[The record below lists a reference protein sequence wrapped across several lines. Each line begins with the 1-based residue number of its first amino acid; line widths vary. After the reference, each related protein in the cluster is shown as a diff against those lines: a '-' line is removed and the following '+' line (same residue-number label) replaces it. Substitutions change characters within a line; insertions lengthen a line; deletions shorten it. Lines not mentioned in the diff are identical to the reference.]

1 MGRYRVRRE
10 GGSIRERCIRELVQG
25 ALTIS
30 GNHSRR
36 RRGRSKRRRHVGR
49 VFVSLL
55 HIMQI
60 GRPGLCRAPWD
71 VRRPSARRCNPRFIG
86 GQWRHAGCGHRCS
99 SSQAIIRPMK
109 SSRHPCWTSFNTCR
123 WWRCCRAFLHQALR
137 IPHRLFLGGH
147 TVTTLNR
154 QNVDQYNSRFVR
166 AGESTMI

>member
-10 GGSIRERCIRELVQG
+10 GGGIRERCIRELVQG
-25 ALTIS
+25 ALPIS

-71 VRRPSARRCNPRFIG
+71 VRRPSAGRCNPRFIG
-86 GQWRHAGCGHRCS
+86 RQWRDTGCGHRCS

-109 SSRHPCWTSFNTCR
+109 SSRHQCCTAFTCLVALLPCVSSPGS
-123 WWRCCRAFLHQALR
+123 AE
-137 IPHRLFLGGH
+137 ILFLDGH
-147 TVTTLNR
+147 TVTIVDR
-154 QNVDQYNSRFVR
+154 QNVDRPI
-166 AGESTMI
+166 AI